1 MPEPHYTI
9 LITSVEPWGDVW
21 YSKQHYAAQLAAQGH
36 DVYFVNGPQ
45 NWRPTDIFSFAVRQ
59 RTTPEGIR
67 VLSYRNNLPV
77 RGIPRL
83 MLRINDWLNSRKLRK
98 HVRQQ
103 GHPPSQ
109 GGILWCFDP
118 TRFIHYGPLRQAGF
132 RHIYH
137 VVDPYQHHFTDALL
151 AKATHLLVAI
161 NSWYYRYYA
170 QFSPHRLLIPHGI
183 RPADRSYDAPVVA
196 ALRAQWGRYLFFP
209 ASLTNAV
216 NYKLLRQV
224 ALRFPQ
230 YRLLMVGP
238 KYALNA
244 QQQQAL
250 DSLLALPNVT
260 YDGAKHPNDMR
271 NYVRGAV
278 AGLVAYDF
286 ETRESEPSSAGRT
299 PLKALTYLTQHCPV
313 VATNN
318 SYIPALD
325 GKGYYKADNE
335 DQFMALLQ
343 DVLDGKLGV
352 DGPAVDAYF
361 DTVEYQTLIAKIL
374 AALDQATGGPP
385 TAR

>member
-1 MPEPHYTI
+1 MPEPRYTI

-36 DVYFVNGPQ
+36 NVYFVNAPDS
-45 NWRPTDIFSFAVRQ
+45 WRPADLFSLGVRQ
-59 RTTPEGIR
+59 RTTPEGIQ
-67 VLSYRNNLPV
+67 VVDYRNNLPV
-77 RGIPRL
+77 RLAPRL
-83 MLRINDWLNSRKLRK
+83 MVRINDWLNSHKLRK
-98 HVRQQ
+98 MVQRK
-103 GHPPSQ
+103 GHNATQ

-118 TRFIHYGPLRQAGF
+118 TRFIHYGPLRKAGF

-137 VVDPYQHHFTDALL
+137 VVDPYQNFFTDALL
-151 AKATHLLVAI
+151 AKATQLLVAI

-170 QFSPHRLLIPHGI
+170 QFSPHRILIPHGI
-183 RPADRSYDAPVVA
+183 RPIDRSYDAPVVA
-196 ALRAQWGRYLFFP
+196 ALQAQWGKYMFFP
-209 ASLTNAV
+209 ASISNAL
-216 NYKLLRQV
+216 NYDLLRRV
-224 ALRFPQ
+224 AERFPQ
-230 YRLLMVGP
+230 YHLLMAGP
-238 KYALNA
+238 LFPLSAK
-244 QQQQAL
+244 QQAAL
-250 DSLLALPNVT
+250 EALLALPNVT
-260 YDGAKHPNDMR
+260 YDGAKHPNDLR

-286 ETRESEPSSAGRT
+286 ETRESEPSTAGRT

-335 DQFMALLQ
+335 EQFMALLQ

-374 AALDQATGGPP
+374 DALDQATGVK
-385 TAR
+385 A